1 MPKIVLYGIDIS
13 PPVRACLL
21 TLRALE
27 LPFEYI
33 EVNLLAGEHRNEDFL
48 KKNPQHTVPLL
59 DDNGTY
65 IWDSHAICCYLVDKY
80 GKTDELYPKDLVK
93 RAHID
98 QRLYFDASVFFMS
111 LRNITVPYFYK
122 KVNQVPQEKID
133 NVRDGYVHLENFL
146 ADNLYVTGNTFN
158 IADFCLGATASS
170 LPAVLKMDP
179 KQFPKIAAWLG
190 RLEKLPYYKE
200 ANKDGAENM
209 RVAFGNLKEL
219 LLPLLLLLLLS
230 CLRIVATLNDALA
243 AQLADAEA
251 QADGDL
257 NSDSNAP
264 HIRKKRLVWITDDG
278 RLALP
283 PGTTLTFTPTI
294 AMPLVRHPPEGFF
307 SNLTISF
314 PVTIDFDKL
323 GLTDNQNPLGDLP
336 FFARSFGHG
345 AGQMVGEYVS
355 RYLHVQRRKRDLSE
369 QRSSVEEQQPFKVH
383 EELLDYPELPAGLK
397 HIFHGGERVL
407 LYGVVEDFLATF
419 GMDGKACLLRTIC
432 EMHSRSLEKF
442 GVFGELTK
450 LFLTVTKSPFSELI
464 PEYVRAQRV
473 GEGKQAPGE
482 CFPYYKACPKSIFKA
497 LANKYKQQATTTTTT
512 TTTRPVGEYQEQQAV
527 LLPSSKDQE
536 QEQEQEQE
544 QLNMNALYM

>member
-1 MPKIVLYGIDIS
+1 MRVG
-13 PPVRACLL
+13 
-21 TLRALE
+21 
-27 LPFEYI
+27 F
-33 EVNLLAGEHRNEDFL
+33 G
-48 KKNPQHTVPLL
+48 
-59 DDNGTY
+59 
-65 IWDSHAICCYLVDKY
+65 
-80 GKTDELYPKDLVK
+80 
-93 RAHID
+93 
-98 QRLYFDASVFFMS
+98 
-111 LRNITVPYFYK
+111 
-122 KVNQVPQEKID
+122 
-133 NVRDGYVHLENFL
+133 
-146 ADNLYVTGNTFN
+146 
-158 IADFCLGATASS
+158 S
-170 LPAVLKMDP
+170 LP
-179 KQFPKIAAWLG
+179 Q
-190 RLEKLPYYKE
+190 
-200 ANKDGAENM
+200 
-209 RVAFGNLKEL
+209 

-230 CLRIVATLNDALA
+230 CLHIVTTMKNTLA
-243 AQLADAEA
+243 AQLTDADAQLDEK
-251 QADGDL
+251 
-257 NSDSNAP
+257 SDEP

-283 PGTTLTFTPTI
+283 PGTSLTFTPTI

-369 QRSSVEEQQPFKVH
+369 QRSRAGDNKPFKVH

-407 LYGVVEDFLATF
+407 LYGVVEDFLSTF

-432 EMHSRSLEKF
+432 EMHSRSLDKF
-442 GVFGELTK
+442 GVFGEMTK
-450 LFLTVTKSPFSELI
+450 LFLTVTKSAFSELI

-497 LANKYKQQATTTTTT
+497 LASKYSSKATTTA
-512 TTTRPVGEYQEQQAV
+512 RPMGDYEEQQVV
-527 LLPSSKDQE
+527 LLPNSKEKETTPDRE
-536 QEQEQEQE
+536 QEQI
-544 QLNMNALYM
+544 NVNAVYM

>member
-146 ADNLYVTGNTFN
+146 ADNLYVTGNSLN

-200 ANKDGAENM
+200 ANKDGAEKYIEM
-209 RVAFGNLKEL
+209 LK
-219 LLPLLLLLLLS
+219 
-230 CLRIVATLNDALA
+230 N
-243 AQLADAEA
+243 
-251 QADGDL
+251 
-257 NSDSNAP
+257 
-264 HIRKKRLVWITDDG
+264 K
-278 RLALP
+278 
-283 PGTTLTFTPTI
+283 
-294 AMPLVRHPPEGFF
+294 
-307 SNLTISF
+307 LTI
-314 PVTIDFDKL
+314 V
-323 GLTDNQNPLGDLP
+323 
-336 FFARSFGHG
+336 
-345 AGQMVGEYVS
+345 
-355 RYLHVQRRKRDLSE
+355 
-369 QRSSVEEQQPFKVH
+369 
-383 EELLDYPELPAGLK
+383 
-397 HIFHGGERVL
+397 
-407 LYGVVEDFLATF
+407 
-419 GMDGKACLLRTIC
+419 
-432 EMHSRSLEKF
+432 
-442 GVFGELTK
+442 
-450 LFLTVTKSPFSELI
+450 
-464 PEYVRAQRV
+464 
-473 GEGKQAPGE
+473 
-482 CFPYYKACPKSIFKA
+482 
-497 LANKYKQQATTTTTT
+497 
-512 TTTRPVGEYQEQQAV
+512 
-527 LLPSSKDQE
+527 
-536 QEQEQEQE
+536 
-544 QLNMNALYM
+544 

>member
-1 MPKIVLYGIDIS
+1 
-13 PPVRACLL
+13 
-21 TLRALE
+21 
-27 LPFEYI
+27 
-33 EVNLLAGEHRNEDFL
+33 
-48 KKNPQHTVPLL
+48 
-59 DDNGTY
+59 
-65 IWDSHAICCYLVDKY
+65 
-80 GKTDELYPKDLVK
+80 
-93 RAHID
+93 
-98 QRLYFDASVFFMS
+98 
-111 LRNITVPYFYK
+111 
-122 KVNQVPQEKID
+122 
-133 NVRDGYVHLENFL
+133 
-146 ADNLYVTGNTFN
+146 
-158 IADFCLGATASS
+158 
-170 LPAVLKMDP
+170 
-179 KQFPKIAAWLG
+179 
-190 RLEKLPYYKE
+190 
-200 ANKDGAENM
+200 M
-209 RVAFGNLKEL
+209 RVRIH
-219 LLPLLLLLLLS
+219 LPLLLFICLS
-230 CLRIVATLNDALA
+230 QQLRTAAETLTDDWA
-243 AQLADAEA
+243 AQLTDGEA
-251 QADGDL
+251 QAQTDFETSGDA
-257 NSDSNAP
+257 NAP

-345 AGQMVGEYVS
+345 AGQMVGEYVA
-355 RYLHVQRRKRDLSE
+355 RYLHVQRRKRDLTSAAADKPYKI
-369 QRSSVEEQQPFKVH
+369 QDTLQF
-383 EELLDYPELPAGLK
+383 PELPANFK

-407 LYGVVEDFLATF
+407 LYGVVEDFLSTF

-497 LANKYKQQATTTTTT
+497 LANKYSAQSATTETTTTTNK
-512 TTTRPVGEYQEQQAV
+512 PVGEYHEQEAV
-527 LLPSSKDQE
+527 LLPE
-536 QEQEQEQE
+536 QHSEQE
-544 QLNMNALYM
+544 QLNTNAVYM